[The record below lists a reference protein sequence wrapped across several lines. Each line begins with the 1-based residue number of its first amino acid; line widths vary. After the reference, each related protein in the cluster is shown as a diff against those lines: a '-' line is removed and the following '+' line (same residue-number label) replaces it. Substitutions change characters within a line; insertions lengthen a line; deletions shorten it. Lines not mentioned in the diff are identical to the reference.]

1 MAPMEARADI
11 PDPTAWAGW
20 AAQQGVPDPWLARP
34 ARPARMPTEA
44 REARAEL
51 AAIKDPA
58 TALPVPVA
66 LAA

>member
-1 MAPMEARADI
+1 MEAKAVQLE
-11 PDPTAWAGW
+11 PTARAGW
-20 AAQQGVPDPWLARP
+20 AAQQEAPDPWLARP

-58 TALPVPVA
+58 TALPV
-66 LAA
+66 